1 VHREPGG
8 LVDDGESGVLIEDGE
23 VEGDVGRDVLD
34 GRHFDF
40 DGGAG
45 RDLVGGLAGDRAI
58 DRAVAG
64 GDEPLKAYAAE
75 IREGRGERGV
85 EAAGVFGC

>member
-1 VHREPGG
+1 M
-8 LVDDGESGVLIEDGE
+8 
-23 VEGDVGRDVLD
+23 
-34 GRHFDF
+34 
-40 DGGAG
+40 
-45 RDLVGGLAGDRAI
+45 GGLAGDGAI